1 MPRAP
6 LPQPSWVPIVDE
18 RRCIPCTRMTWDG
31 DARRSDYLL
40 RMIPDIPL
48 SVDPRALVPSSDCT
62 HEGRARLVGYAL
74 PVDEPT
80 SRLAEGHRLHD
91 LGPPEGATFVGYDVA
106 DPTTS
111 AVCNIRFVWA
121 QERARLQK
129 RWGPLLNDHH
139 LFDDADDARAFAQL
153 VARRVPEHAPF
164 FVIAVS
170 VDPLPCPEGPP

>member
-1 MPRAP
+1 
-6 LPQPSWVPIVDE
+6 
-18 RRCIPCTRMTWDG
+18 MTWDG

-48 SVDPRALVPSSDCT
+48 SVDTRALVPSSDCT

-74 PVDEPT
+74 PSDEPT
-80 SRLAEGHRLHD
+80 SRLVEGRRLHD
-91 LGPPEGATFVGYDVA
+91 LTPPEGATFVGYDVA

-111 AVCNIRFVWA
+111 AVCNIRFGGA
-121 QERARLQK
+121 RERARFRK

-139 LFDDADDARAFAQL
+139 LFEDAEHARAFAQL

-164 FVIAVS
+164 LVIAVS
-170 VDPLPCPEGPP
+170 VAPLPRPEG

>member
-1 MPRAP
+1 MPRP
-6 LPQPSWVPIVDE
+6 TLPQSSWIPIVDE
-18 RRCIPCTRMTWDG
+18 HRCIPCTRMAWDD
-31 DARRSDYLL
+31 DARRRDYLL

-164 FVIAVS
+164 LVIAVS
-170 VDPLPCPEGPP
+170 VAPLPRPEG

>member
-1 MPRAP
+1 MA
-6 LPQPSWVPIVDE
+6 
-18 RRCIPCTRMTWDG
+18 WDD
-31 DARRSDYLL
+31 DARRRDYLL

>member
-1 MPRAP
+1 MPRAS

-48 SVDPRALVPSSDCT
+48 SVDTRALVPSSDCT

-74 PVDEPT
+74 PSDEPT
-80 SRLAEGHRLHD
+80 SRLVEGRRLHD
-91 LGPPEGATFVGYDVA
+91 LTPPEGATFVGYDVA

-111 AVCNIRFVWA
+111 AVCNIRFGGA
-121 QERARLQK
+121 RERARFRK

-139 LFDDADDARAFAQL
+139 LFEDAEHARAFAQL

-164 FVIAVS
+164 LVIAVS
-170 VDPLPCPEGPP
+170 VAPLPRPEG